1 MFRHPDDDSTRIR
14 TLCALLI
21 PAVLALGNSLFIFFH
36 SVQSFVNNRRVS
48 FSGNVPTFEHLNI
61 NTNIF
66 FDNYLIVILF
76 LTIQSI
82 LTFKLYRH
90 YYYRL
95 FALMTVVLIIFT
107 FIPLIDQIFNGF
119 SAPQKRWHFI
129 LAFSSSLLIGL
140 YVKYFRT
147 VSVKSYIT
155 TSLIAQLIIYISA
168 YCYHK
173 FLPWL
178 ILVPVVSIIGL
189 LILFLK
195 ERKVRIQLTY
205 IYIISIV
212 ALSMMVSFV
221 L

>member
-1 MFRHPDDDSTRIR
+1 
-14 TLCALLI
+14 
-21 PAVLALGNSLFIFFH
+21 
-36 SVQSFVNNRRVS
+36 
-48 FSGNVPTFEHLNI
+48 
-61 NTNIF
+61 
-66 FDNYLIVILF
+66 
-76 LTIQSI
+76 
-82 LTFKLYRH
+82 
-90 YYYRL
+90 
-95 FALMTVVLIIFT
+95 
-107 FIPLIDQIFNGF
+107 
-119 SAPQKRWHFI
+119 
-129 LAFSSSLLIGL
+129 
-140 YVKYFRT
+140 
-147 VSVKSYIT
+147 VKSYIT

-221 L
+221 FIKNQIYFQDHQDRA